1 MSIVI
6 LLLFIAIIGGG
17 IYWWI
22 GWQRQRAIVKHEKLV
37 RDAGLLDQTG
47 SLSTSGLDK
56 LANTPKQA
64 QSATGGAIDNTLS
77 DGEALALPAS
87 ATANT
92 GGSPAHPKT
101 KFSALERRIEK
112 DKVNIARLA
121 DELLKAWTEASH
133 LVRAWENSGRRLTTL
148 KYEVERASE
157 LHRLDDPAALSQFCQ
172 TLYQSLVVRAT
183 QHRINV
189 ESAINAPPS
198 TIALRNA
205 WQALVVALADYPE
218 EDVQALFAQGK
229 LSKQTAALVLAAH
242 HARATSKGS
251 VESLRNDVKEL
262 ESSAV
267 PSAPPPIKVEKPEG
281 DVLAALKQ
289 AESMIE
295 AALTNCL
302 RQFLLTRASQGNLT
316 SKIHQLDSRGTAS
329 FSKPQKPTPEEVM
342 RYLMEVENQ
351 AAQTLT
357 TEREAYQAYKQTQ
370 IGLTELKHVLER
382 LQRDIKTHKT
392 VLLDT
397 GNPLYV
403 CVHEAATILH
413 SNMEQWLKEKESSLE
428 AIQKRNL
435 RRSDVVTTSSP
446 EEAEQ
451 IKLLRQLERTVGF
464 AVAQSVVA
472 AHKLDTLRQDQP
484 SEPRKPRV
492 DREEVFARLLSRFD
506 GYLDTITKTQAETA
520 RWQAESQVVGMA
532 LAARNEKLAQ
542 SVSALM
548 LKASALAQSI
558 KGKSDVSDELL
569 IVIDAAALLA
579 QDSKN

>member
-22 GWQRQRAIVKHEKLV
+22 GWQRKRAIVKHEKLV

-56 LANTPKQA
+56 LANSPKQA
-64 QSATGGAIDNTLS
+64 PNAVGEEIDNTLS
-77 DGEALALPAS
+77 NGEALALPAS

-92 GGSPAHPKT
+92 GGSPAPQKT
-101 KFSALERRIEK
+101 RFSALEKRIEK

-121 DELLKAWTEASH
+121 DDLLKAWNEASH
-133 LVRAWENSGRRLTTL
+133 YVRAWENSGRRLTTL
-148 KYEVERASE
+148 KYEVERAGE
-157 LHRLDDPAALSQFCQ
+157 LHQLDDPAALPKFCK
-172 TLYQSLVVRAT
+172 TLYESLVVKST
-183 QHRINV
+183 QRRINV
-189 ESAINAPPS
+189 ESASKAPPS

-218 EDVQALFAQGK
+218 EDVQALFAQGR
-229 LSKQTAALVLAAH
+229 LSKQTAALVLSAH
-242 HARATSKGS
+242 HARSTSKSS

-262 ESSAV
+262 ESSGV
-267 PSAPPPIKVEKPEG
+267 PTAPPPIKVEKPEG
-281 DVLAALKQ
+281 DVLAALNQ
-289 AESMIE
+289 AQTMIE

-316 SKIHQLDSRGTAS
+316 SKIYQLEGLETTS
-329 FSKPQKPTPEEVM
+329 FRKPQKPTPEEVM
-342 RYLMEVENQ
+342 RYLMEVENH
-351 AAQTLT
+351 AAETLT
-357 TEREAYQAYKQTQ
+357 IEREAYQAYKQTQ

-382 LQRDIKTHKT
+382 LQRDIASHQT
-392 VLLDT
+392 VLMDT

-403 CVHEAATILH
+403 CVHEAASILH
-413 SNMEQWLKEKESSLE
+413 SNMEQWLKEKESGLE
-428 AIQKRNL
+428 AVQKRNL
-435 RRSDVVTTSSP
+435 RRSEAVTSASP

-464 AVAQSVVA
+464 AVAQSEVA
-472 AHKLDTLRQDQP
+472 SHKLNTLRQDQP

-492 DREEVFARLLSRFD
+492 DREEDFTKLLSRFD
-506 GYLDTITKTQAETA
+506 GYLDTVTKTQADTT

-548 LKASALAQSI
+548 LKASPLAQSI
-558 KGKSDVSDELL
+558 KGKAGVSDELQ
-569 IVIDAAALLA
+569 IVIEAAALLA
-579 QDSKN
+579 RDNKH